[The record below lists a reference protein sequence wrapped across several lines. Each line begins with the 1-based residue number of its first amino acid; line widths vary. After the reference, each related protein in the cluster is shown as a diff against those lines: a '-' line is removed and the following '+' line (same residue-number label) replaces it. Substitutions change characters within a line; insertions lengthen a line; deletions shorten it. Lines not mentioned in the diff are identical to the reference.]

1 MSSLLAFS
9 SGACIVRLLAH
20 RLEVLGP
27 EGLTD
32 AEECVGRVALEDPR
46 VSFTAA
52 AWPGG

>member
-20 RLEVLGP
+20 RLGVLRS

-32 AEECVGRVALEDPR
+32 AEECVGRVALHDLR
-46 VSFTAA
+46 V
-52 AWPGG
+52 